1 MMWHQRFKIQQINI
15 TLTNRDIAHSTA
27 CFDLQGGP
35 GRYSMLAE
43 RFSIPANSGDK
54 GDVSVSR
61 LTCITS
67 GYVRIFWLKAPYGA
81 DFHVYQPNSAVVTI
95 AHGSD
100 CGHGGGKLQISATLY
115 YLRQADIIS

>member
-43 RFSIPANSGDK
+43 RFSIPANS
-54 GDVSVSR
+54 SVKIYAAVVYIA
-61 LTCITS
+61 TDQNCVP
-67 GYVRIFWLKAPYGA
+67 GVAPYGA